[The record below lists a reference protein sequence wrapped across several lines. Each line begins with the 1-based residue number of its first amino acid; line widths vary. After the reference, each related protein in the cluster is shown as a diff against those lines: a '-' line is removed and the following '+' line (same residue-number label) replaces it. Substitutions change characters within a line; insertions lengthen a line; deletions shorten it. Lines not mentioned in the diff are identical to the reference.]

1 MAGKVHLKQLAQAGA
16 VDGQVAVW
24 SAATGQWQPA
34 TVGGASI
41 KSVELNFGSAPCV
54 YKNFVV
60 VDASV
65 SAASKI
71 IATQSG
77 HAATGG
83 YPDDAEMDPIKFSAS
98 PGNGQLTLSARAMD
112 GPVIGKYVVD
122 YQIG

>member
-24 SAATGQWQPA
+24 SAALGQWIPA
-34 TVGGASI
+34 SASGATI
-41 KSVELNFGSAPCV
+41 KSVEVDFGSVPCV

-60 VDASV
+60 IDASV
-65 SAASKI
+65 SAASKV

-83 YPDDAEMDPIKFSAS
+83 YPDDAEMDPIHFSAS
-98 PGNGQLTLSARAMD
+98 PGSGRLTLSARTID
-112 GPVIGKYVVD
+112 GPVIGKYMVD
-122 YQIG
+122 YQVG